1 MRIFVISDT
10 HFGHKA
16 LAAEY
21 LSRPE
26 NFTRKTIENWNR
38 LVNKDD
44 LIIHLG
50 DVALGGPKI
59 WEETVSILPGR
70 KILVSG
76 NHDKKN
82 LSWYM
87 ANGFDFCC
95 SSFNWN
101 YFGVKIVFSHEPQ
114 FEGSFE
120 LNIHGHL
127 HLNRH
132 KEYETDQR
140 HYLLALENSG
150 YQPLLLETIVNEWK
164 RSVSSINNKDELI

>member
-16 LAAEY
+16 LSAEY
-21 LSRPE
+21 MSRPE
-26 NFTRKTIENWNR
+26 NFTRKTLENWNR
-38 LVNKDD
+38 LVNPDD

-59 WEETVSILPGR
+59 WAETIPVLPGR
-70 KILVSG
+70 KILVTG

-95 SSFNWN
+95 SSFNWY
-101 YFGVKIVFSHEPQ
+101 YFGLEIVFSHEPQ
-114 FEGSFE
+114 LQGNFG

-132 KEYETDQR
+132 QEYETDQR
-140 HYLLALENSG
+140 HFLFSLESAG
-150 YQPLLLETIVNEWK
+150 YQPVLLETIVSGWK
-164 RSVSSINNKDELI
+164 KSVSETRNND